1 MDSHRVTLRRVGPI
15 AVLAVAGFGWIVTGQ
30 LSPYH
35 LDLAVTI
42 LTYLV
47 IAQAWNILGGYA
59 GQISLGAAA
68 FAGIGGYAGALLM
81 IHTAASWPLGMV
93 AGGLAG
99 LVLALVISVPLLRLR
114 GDYFAVGSLAAAVA
128 LEAWMENWQWAG
140 GTIGLTLPFEKV
152 PSLAVLFRV
161 AIVIA
166 AFASLA
172 VLYVK
177 NSTFGLR
184 LTAIRDNEEAAEGL
198 GVSAYRHRLA
208 ALVLSSCLTGL
219 AGALVAIQAT
229 AIEPSGMFSLAW
241 SLNALLMCI
250 VGGAGTFTGPVI
262 GVLVIYYGLTK
273 QFQGAQTLA
282 IAIEGALLIV
292 IVRYAPSG
300 IWPTLLRLAARLRP
314 RAKVAGTVQA
324 SRVRPRDPGSA
335 AAPSEEPEAATI
347 DAEIV

>member
-1 MDSHRVTLRRVGPI
+1 MTLRRLGPI
-15 AVLAVAGFGWIVTGQ
+15 AVLAIAAFGWTVAGQ
-30 LSPYH
+30 LSQYH

-68 FAGIGGYAGALLM
+68 FTGVGGYAGALLM
-81 IHTAASWPLGMV
+81 IHTTASWPAGV
-93 AGGLAG
+93 AAGGLAG
-99 LVLALVISVPLLRLR
+99 AALALVISVPLLRLR

-140 GTIGLTLPFEKV
+140 GTIGLTLPFNKV
-152 PSLAVLFRV
+152 PSLTVLFHV
-161 AIVIA
+161 ALLVA
-166 AFASLA
+166 ALASLA

-208 ALVLSSCLTGL
+208 ALVLSSGLTGL
-219 AGALVAIQAT
+219 AGAVVAIQAT

-250 VGGAGTFTGPVI
+250 VGGAGTFTGPIV

-282 IAIEGALLIV
+282 IAIEGALLII
-292 IVRYAPSG
+292 IVRFAPSG

-314 RAKVAGTVQA
+314 RARVARTAQA
-324 SRVRPRDPGSA
+324 GRVRAQERGN
-335 AAPSEEPEAATI
+335 AAPLAEEPEAAAI

>member
-1 MDSHRVTLRRVGPI
+1 MRLRRLSPI
-15 AVLAVAGFGWIVTGQ
+15 AVLAVAGIGWTVGGQ
-30 LSPYH
+30 LSQYH

-42 LTYLV
+42 LTYLA

-68 FAGIGGYAGALLM
+68 FTGVGGYAAALLM
-81 IHTAASWPLGMV
+81 IHTGASWPLGIV

-99 LVLALVISVPLLRLR
+99 PAIALLISVPLLRLR

-140 GTIGLTLPFEKV
+140 GTIGLTLPFNKI
-152 PSLAVLFRV
+152 PSLKALFHI
-161 AIVIA
+161 AIVVA
-166 AFASLA
+166 GLALLA

-184 LTAIRDNEEAAEGL
+184 LTAIRDNEQAAEGL
-198 GVSAYRHRLA
+198 GVSAHRHRLA

-219 AGALVAIQAT
+219 AGAVVAIQAT

-250 VGGAGTFTGPVI
+250 VGGAGTFTGPIV

-273 QFQGAQTLA
+273 QFESAQTA
-282 IAIEGALLIV
+282 ATAIEGALLIV
-292 IVRYAPSG
+292 IVRFAPSG
-300 IWPTLLRLAARLRP
+300 IWPSLLSLAARLRGRSNLAQP
-314 RAKVAGTVQA
+314 RPAGQS
-324 SRVRPRDPGSA
+324 SRQNSSRSA
-335 AAPSEEPEAATI
+335 PPSDEQEGVVV